1 MAKYVVKNFQD
12 AIPGSGGVIST
23 IATRVGCDWHTVV
36 AWLEKSPTLARLYD
50 DECEKTIDAAESVVL
65 ANIQAA
71 ATAQREANY
80 RIQVDSSD
88 AKWYLSAKA
97 KSRGYGTQSVEQKLT
112 HEGNIDVEF
121 VDYRVG
127 LIGAEEDEGDAE

>member
-1 MAKYVVKNFQD
+1 MARYVVKNFQD
-12 AIPGSGGVIST
+12 AIPGSGGVVST
-23 IATRVGCDWHTVV
+23 IAARVGCDWHTVI
-36 AWLEKSPTLARLYD
+36 AWLEKSPTLAQLYN
-50 DECEKTIDAAESVVL
+50 DECEKTIDKAESVVL

-97 KSRGYGTQSVEQKLT
+97 KSRGYGKQEIEQTLK

-127 LIGAEEDEGDAE
+127 LLGVEEGEGDAE